1 MHISEDKNEPVEY
14 IKTDILS
21 RVSARSVDL
30 IIVAALLELVP
41 RAGFFAGI
49 IYLLIAD
56 GLFGGRSIG
65 KKLIGIK
72 VVLIDSGKA
81 CGYKESIFRNLIF
94 AIGLLLCG
102 LLNEVP
108 LLGGMFIIIVP
119 VLILLFEG
127 LILLGSE
134 NGMRVGDELAKTH
147 VIEG

>member
-1 MHISEDKNEPVEY
+1 MQISEDRKEASAY
-14 IKTDILS
+14 IKTGILN
-21 RVSARSVDL
+21 RVIARSIDL
-30 IIVAALLELVP
+30 IIVAALLEVVP

-72 VVLIDSGKA
+72 VVLKDSGNA
-81 CGYKESIFRNLIF
+81 CGYKESIFRNFIF
-94 AIGLLLCG
+94 AVGLLLCG
-102 LLNEVP
+102 LFSKVP
-108 LLGGMFIIIVP
+108 LLGGVFMIVVP
-119 VLILLFEG
+119 VFILLFEG

-134 NGMRVGDELAKTH
+134 NGMRIGDELAKTR